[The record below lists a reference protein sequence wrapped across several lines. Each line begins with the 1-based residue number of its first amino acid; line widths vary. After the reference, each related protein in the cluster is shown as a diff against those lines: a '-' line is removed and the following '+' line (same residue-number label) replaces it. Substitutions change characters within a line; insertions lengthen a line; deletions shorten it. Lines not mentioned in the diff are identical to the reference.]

1 MIEQPAIAVRTSGY
15 FWKIHDLN
23 TAADAGD
30 FAHITKKINGSLTGE
45 AERETY
51 WLLAKALLAVPAPP
65 KGVAPGPTPG
75 QVKVTTTPGKAPG
88 SVPPGTIDGVMD
100 PLRGTPSNG

>member
-1 MIEQPAIAVRTSGY
+1 MIEQPQIAARTAGY

-45 AERETY
+45 AEREQY
-51 WLLAKALLAVPAPP
+51 WLLAKALLAVPGPS
-65 KGVAPGPTPG
+65 KGVAPGPAPN
-75 QVKVTTTPGKAPG
+75 QVKVVTTPGRAPG
-88 SVPPGTIDGVMD
+88 SVAPTSLDGVND
-100 PLRGTPSNG
+100 PLANRNLA